1 MRKVLTTWI
10 VVVAL
15 VAALASVAW
24 AHTLTVTT
32 PSGQEK
38 QVWVGA
44 LALPGQGKGLIPGG
58 PTGEWL
64 ISPSHGKGLNVAC
77 EALEANGN
85 GVADIRGPGPS
96 CPHGQ

>member
-44 LALPGQGKGLIPGG
+44 LALPGQG
-58 PTGEWL
+58 
-64 ISPSHGKGLNVAC
+64 
-77 EALEANGN
+77 
-85 GVADIRGPGPS
+85 
-96 CPHGQ
+96 